1 MKKSLAIIRESICFI
16 LVQDQSV
23 NIAHFVDELAL
34 KAFLSKCIEKAKSS
48 TCTQLANVSL
58 PLSYLA
64 PLGVLH
70 SIDLNEALHFYL
82 ERPVDD
88 ASVLAYG
95 SVASAT
101 FSGKERFQSVK
112 NFSDYCL
119 KNISR
124 YPENAE
130 HEFYG
135 PHFFNAFAFEDNLSE
150 KESFAPATTFLPKW
164 HVFSNS
170 GNYGL
175 VLNIEVHKDSVT
187 DTLFD
192 TIEKEYIDFLFFNYD
207 EGKQNISDFKEQ
219 KDAKISGEV
228 CSESLFEDAVNG
240 ALSEINNQQYQKIVL
255 AQKLVLKNDSSVKGI
270 QYLDRLRER
279 FSACYIFSFS
289 DGSNRSFIGASPEML
304 LQVKNNVLMT
314 EAIAGSSSRG
324 KKAIEDARLGSSLL
338 TSDKNLREHNLV
350 KESILKRLSLLGI
363 NGTADKNPRLLAL
376 ANVQHLQTK
385 ISAFMDPTVHF
396 LDVAS
401 ELHPTP
407 AVGGQPREQAVPR
420 INELEGFER
429 GLYAGLIGWFNDQNE
444 GKMVVGIRSAQFDD
458 KTIRVYA
465 GAGIVSGSQAE
476 MEKEEILLKQSAM
489 LSLLE

>member
-23 NIAHFVDELAL
+23 NIAHFIDELAL
-34 KAFLSKCIEKAKSS
+34 KAFLSKCIEKAKNSM
-48 TCTQLANVSL
+48 CPQLASISL

-70 SIDLNEALHFYL
+70 SIDLKDQLHFYL

-88 ASVLAYG
+88 SSILAYG

-101 FSGKERFQSVK
+101 FSGQDRFQSVK
-112 NFSDYCL
+112 SFADSCL
-119 KNISR
+119 KKISR
-124 YPENAE
+124 YPNDSEY
-130 HEFYG
+130 EFYG

-150 KESFAPATTFLPKW
+150 DEGFAPATTFLPKW
-164 HVFSNS
+164 HVFSDS
-170 GNYGL
+170 GKYGL
-175 VLNIEVHKDSVT
+175 VLNIEVDEDSDT

-192 TIEKEYIDFLFFNYD
+192 RIENEYINFLFFNYE
-207 EGKQNISDFKEQ
+207 EGKQNIADFNEQ
-219 KDAKISGEV
+219 KEAKISGEV
-228 CSESLFEDAVNG
+228 CSESSFEEAVTG
-240 ALSEINNQQYQKIVL
+240 ALSEINNQNYQKIVL

-289 DGSNRSFIGASPEML
+289 DGSERSFIGASPEML
-304 LQVKNNVLMT
+304 LQVKNSILMT

-324 KKAIEDARLGSSLL
+324 RKAIEDARLGSGLL
-338 TSDKNLREHNLV
+338 ASDKNLREHNLV
-350 KESILKRLSLLGI
+350 KESILRRLNVLGI
-363 NGTADKNPRLLAL
+363 NGIADENPRLLAL

-385 ISAFMDPTVHF
+385 ISAFMDENVHF

-407 AVGGQPREQAVPR
+407 AVGGQPREKAVPR
-420 INELEGFER
+420 INQLEGFER
-429 GLYAGLIGWFNDQNE
+429 GLYSGLIGWFNGQNE
-444 GKMVVGIRSAQFDD
+444 GKMIVGIRSAQFDN
-458 KTIRVYA
+458 KIIKIYA
-465 GAGIVSGSQAE
+465 GAGIVSGSQVDI
-476 MEKEEILLKQSAM
+476 EKEEILLKQSAM

>member
-1 MKKSLAIIRESICFI
+1 MKKSLAIIRESICLI

-23 NIAHFVDELAL
+23 NIAHFIDELSL
-34 KAFLSKCIEKAKSS
+34 KAFLSKCIEKAKNS
-48 TCTQLANVSL
+48 TCSQLANISL

-70 SIDLNEALHFYL
+70 SINLSKAIHFYL

-88 ASVLAYG
+88 SSVLAYG

-101 FSGKERFQSVK
+101 FSGEERFQSVK
-112 NFSDYCL
+112 NFAYSYL

-124 YPENAE
+124 YPSDPE

-135 PHFFNAFAFEDNLSE
+135 PHFFNAFTFEDNLSE

-164 HVFSNS
+164 HVFSDS

-175 VLNIEVHKDSVT
+175 ILNIEVHEDSDT

-192 TIEKEYIDFLFFNYD
+192 TIEKEYINFLFFNYE

-228 CSESLFEDAVNG
+228 SSESPFEAAVNG
-240 ALSEINNQQYQKIVL
+240 ALSDINNQQYQKIVL
-255 AQKLVLKNDSSVKGI
+255 AQKLVLKNNSSVKGI
-270 QYLDRLRER
+270 HYLDRLRER

-338 TSDKNLREHNLV
+338 ASDKNLREHNLV

-363 NGTADKNPRLLAL
+363 TGTADKNPRLLAL

-385 ISAFMDPTVHF
+385 ISAFMDPSVHF

-429 GLYAGLIGWFNDQNE
+429 GLYAGLLGWFNDQNE
-444 GKMVVGIRSAQFDD
+444 GKMIIGIRSAQFED
-458 KTIRVYA
+458 KMIKIYA
-465 GAGIVSGSQAE
+465 GAGIVSGSQVE

>member
-23 NIAHFVDELAL
+23 NIAHFIDELAL
-34 KAFLSKCIEKAKSS
+34 KAFLSKCIEKAKNSV
-48 TCTQLANVSL
+48 CPQLASISL

-70 SIDLNEALHFYL
+70 SIDLKDQLHFYL

-88 ASVLAYG
+88 SSILAYG

-101 FSGKERFQSVK
+101 FSGRDRFQSVK
-112 NFSDYCL
+112 SFADSCL
-119 KNISR
+119 KKISR
-124 YPENAE
+124 YTNDSEY
-130 HEFYG
+130 EFYG

-150 KESFAPATTFLPKW
+150 DEGFAPATTFLPKW
-164 HVFSNS
+164 HVFSDS
-170 GNYGL
+170 GKYGL
-175 VLNIEVHKDSVT
+175 VLNIEVDEDSDT

-192 TIEKEYIDFLFFNYD
+192 RIENEYINFLFFNYE
-207 EGKQNISDFKEQ
+207 EGKQNITDFNEQ
-219 KDAKISGEV
+219 KEAKISGEV
-228 CSESLFEDAVNG
+228 CSESSFEEAVTG
-240 ALSEINNQQYQKIVL
+240 ALSEINNQNYQKIVL

-289 DGSNRSFIGASPEML
+289 DGSERSFIGASPEML
-304 LQVKNNVLMT
+304 LQVKNSILMT

-324 KKAIEDARLGSSLL
+324 RKAIEDARLGSGLL
-338 TSDKNLREHNLV
+338 ASDKNLREHNLV
-350 KESILKRLSLLGI
+350 KESILRRLNVLGI
-363 NGTADKNPRLLAL
+363 NGIADKNPRLLAL

-385 ISAFMDPTVHF
+385 ISAFMDENVHF

-407 AVGGQPREQAVPR
+407 AVGGQPREKAVPR
-420 INELEGFER
+420 INQLEGFER
-429 GLYAGLIGWFNDQNE
+429 GLYSGLIGWFNGQNE
-444 GKMVVGIRSAQFDD
+444 GKMIVGIRSAQFDN
-458 KTIRVYA
+458 KTIKIYA
-465 GAGIVSGSQAE
+465 GAGIVSGSQVDI
-476 MEKEEILLKQSAM
+476 EKEEILLKQSAM

>member
-23 NIAHFVDELAL
+23 NIAHFIDELAL
-34 KAFLSKCIEKAKSS
+34 KAFLSKCIEKAKNSM
-48 TCTQLANVSL
+48 CPQLASISL

-70 SIDLNEALHFYL
+70 SIDLKDQLHFYL

-88 ASVLAYG
+88 SSILAYG

-101 FSGKERFQSVK
+101 FSGQDRFQSVK
-112 NFSDYCL
+112 SFADSCL
-119 KNISR
+119 KKISR
-124 YPENAE
+124 YPNDSEY
-130 HEFYG
+130 EFYG

-150 KESFAPATTFLPKW
+150 DEGFAPATTFLPKW
-164 HVFSNS
+164 HVFSDS
-170 GNYGL
+170 GKYGL
-175 VLNIEVHKDSVT
+175 VLNIEVDEDSDT

-192 TIEKEYIDFLFFNYD
+192 RIENEYINFLFFNYE
-207 EGKQNISDFKEQ
+207 EGKQNIADFNEQ
-219 KDAKISGEV
+219 KEAKISGEV
-228 CSESLFEDAVNG
+228 CSESSFEEAVTG
-240 ALSEINNQQYQKIVL
+240 ALSEINNQNYQKIVL
-255 AQKLVLKNDSSVKGI
+255 AQKLVLKNDSSIKGI

-289 DGSNRSFIGASPEML
+289 DGSERSFIGASPEML
-304 LQVKNNVLMT
+304 LQVKNSILMT

-324 KKAIEDARLGSSLL
+324 RKAIEDARLGSGLL
-338 TSDKNLREHNLV
+338 ASDKNLREHNLV
-350 KESILKRLSLLGI
+350 KESILRRLNVLGI
-363 NGTADKNPRLLAL
+363 NGIADENPRLLAL

-385 ISAFMDPTVHF
+385 ISAFMDENVHF

-407 AVGGQPREQAVPR
+407 AVGGQPREKAVPR
-420 INELEGFER
+420 INQLEGFER
-429 GLYAGLIGWFNDQNE
+429 GLYSGLIGWFNGQNE
-444 GKMVVGIRSAQFDD
+444 GKMIVGIRSAQFDN
-458 KTIRVYA
+458 KTIKIYA
-465 GAGIVSGSQAE
+465 GAGIVSGSQVDI
-476 MEKEEILLKQSAM
+476 EKEEILLKQSAM

>member
-1 MKKSLAIIRESICFI
+1 MKKSLAIIKESICFI

-23 NIAHFVDELAL
+23 NIAHFIDKMAL
-34 KAFLSKCIEKAKSS
+34 KAFLSKCVEKAKSS
-48 TCTQLANVSL
+48 SYTQLANVSL

-70 SIDLNEALHFYL
+70 SIDLNNALHFYL

-101 FSGKERFQSVK
+101 FSGKERFQLVK
-112 NFSDYCL
+112 NFADSCL

-124 YPENAE
+124 YPEDSE

-135 PHFFNAFAFEDNLSE
+135 PHFFNGFAFEDNLSE
-150 KESFAPATTFLPKW
+150 KDSFAPATTFLPKW
-164 HVFSNS
+164 HVFSDS

-175 VLNIEVHKDSVT
+175 VLNIEVHEDSDT
-187 DTLFD
+187 DTLLD
-192 TIEKEYIDFLFFNYD
+192 RIEREFIHFLFFNYD
-207 EGKQNISDFKEQ
+207 EGKHNISVFKEQ
-219 KDAKISGEV
+219 KDAKISVEV
-228 CSESLFEDAVNG
+228 CSESSFEDAVNG
-240 ALSEINNQQYQKIVL
+240 ALSEINNKQYQKIVL
-255 AQKLVLKNDSSVKGI
+255 AQKLVLKNDYSVNGI

-304 LQVKNNVLMT
+304 LEVKNNLLMT

-324 KKAIEDARLGSSLL
+324 KKAIEDARLGSNLL

-350 KESILKRLSLLGI
+350 KESILKRLNLLGI
-363 NGTADKNPRLLAL
+363 NAKADKNPRLLAL

-385 ISAFMDPTVHF
+385 ISALMDPNVHF

-420 INELEGFER
+420 ISELEGFER

-444 GKMVVGIRSAQFDD
+444 GKMVVGLRSAQFDD
-458 KTIRVYA
+458 KTINVYA
-465 GAGIVSGSQAE
+465 GAGIVSGSQVKI
-476 MEKEEILLKQSAM
+476 EKEEILLKQSAM
-489 LSLLE
+489 LSFLE

>member
-23 NIAHFVDELAL
+23 NIAHFIDELAL
-34 KAFLSKCIEKAKSS
+34 KAFLSKCIEKAKNSM
-48 TCTQLANVSL
+48 CPQLASISL

-70 SIDLNEALHFYL
+70 SIDLKDQLHFYL

-88 ASVLAYG
+88 SSILAYG

-101 FSGKERFQSVK
+101 FSGQDRFQSVK
-112 NFSDYCL
+112 SFADSCL
-119 KNISR
+119 KKISR
-124 YPENAE
+124 YPNDSEY
-130 HEFYG
+130 EFHG

-150 KESFAPATTFLPKW
+150 DEGFAPSTTFLPKW
-164 HVFSNS
+164 HVFSDS
-170 GNYGL
+170 GKYGL
-175 VLNIEVHKDSVT
+175 VLNIEVDEDSDT

-192 TIEKEYIDFLFFNYD
+192 RIENEYINFLFFNYE
-207 EGKQNISDFKEQ
+207 EGKQNIADFNEQ
-219 KDAKISGEV
+219 KDAKISGEI
-228 CSESLFEDAVNG
+228 CSKSSFEEAVTG
-240 ALSEINNQQYQKIVL
+240 ALSEINNQNYQKIVL

-289 DGSNRSFIGASPEML
+289 DGSERSFIGASPEML
-304 LQVKNNVLMT
+304 LQVKNSILMT

-324 KKAIEDARLGSSLL
+324 RKAIEDARLGSGLL
-338 TSDKNLREHNLV
+338 ASDKNLREHNLV
-350 KESILKRLSLLGI
+350 KESILRRLNVLGI
-363 NGTADKNPRLLAL
+363 NGIADENPRLLAL

-385 ISAFMDPTVHF
+385 ISAFMDENVHF

-407 AVGGQPREQAVPR
+407 AVGGQPREKAVPR
-420 INELEGFER
+420 INQLEGFER
-429 GLYAGLIGWFNDQNE
+429 GLYSGLIGWFNGQNE
-444 GKMVVGIRSAQFDD
+444 GKMIVGIRSAQFDN
-458 KTIRVYA
+458 KTIKIYA
-465 GAGIVSGSQAE
+465 GAGIVSGSQVDI
-476 MEKEEILLKQSAM
+476 EKEEILLKQSAM

>member
-23 NIAHFVDELAL
+23 NIAHFIDELAL
-34 KAFLSKCIEKAKSS
+34 KAFLSKCIEKAKNSI
-48 TCTQLANVSL
+48 CPQLASISL

-70 SIDLNEALHFYL
+70 SIDLKEQLHFYL

-88 ASVLAYG
+88 SSILAYG
-95 SVASAT
+95 CVASAT
-101 FSGKERFQSVK
+101 FSGQDRFQSVK
-112 NFSDYCL
+112 SFADSCL
-119 KNISR
+119 KKISC
-124 YPENAE
+124 YPNDSEY
-130 HEFYG
+130 EFYG

-150 KESFAPATTFLPKW
+150 EEGFAPATTFLPKW
-164 HVFSNS
+164 HVFSDS
-170 GNYGL
+170 GKYGL
-175 VLNIEVHKDSVT
+175 VLNIEVDEDSDT

-192 TIEKEYIDFLFFNYD
+192 RIENEYINFLFFNYE
-207 EGKQNISDFKEQ
+207 EGKQNIADFNEQ

-228 CSESLFEDAVNG
+228 CSRSSFEEAVTG
-240 ALSEINNQQYQKIVL
+240 ALSEINNRNYQKIVL
-255 AQKLVLKNDSSVKGI
+255 AQKLVLKNDCSVKGI

-289 DGSNRSFIGASPEML
+289 DRGERSFIGASPEML
-304 LQVKNNVLMT
+304 LQVKNSILMT

-324 KKAIEDARLGSSLL
+324 RKAIEDARLGSGLL
-338 TSDKNLREHNLV
+338 ASDKNLREHNLV
-350 KESILKRLSLLGI
+350 KESILRRLNVLGI
-363 NGTADKNPRLLAL
+363 NGIADENPRLLAL

-385 ISAFMDPTVHF
+385 ISAFMDENVHF

-407 AVGGQPREQAVPR
+407 AVGGQPREKAVPR
-420 INELEGFER
+420 INQLEGFER
-429 GLYAGLIGWFNDQNE
+429 GLYSGLIGWFNGQNE
-444 GKMVVGIRSAQFDD
+444 GKMIVGIRSAQFDN
-458 KTIRVYA
+458 KTIKIYA
-465 GAGIVSGSQAE
+465 GAGIVSGSQVDI
-476 MEKEEILLKQSAM
+476 EKEEILLKQSAM

>member
-1 MKKSLAIIRESICFI
+1 M
-16 LVQDQSV
+16 
-23 NIAHFVDELAL
+23 
-34 KAFLSKCIEKAKSS
+34 
-48 TCTQLANVSL
+48 
-58 PLSYLA
+58 
-64 PLGVLH
+64 
-70 SIDLNEALHFYL
+70 
-82 ERPVDD
+82 
-88 ASVLAYG
+88 
-95 SVASAT
+95 
-101 FSGKERFQSVK
+101 
-112 NFSDYCL
+112 
-119 KNISR
+119 
-124 YPENAE
+124 
-130 HEFYG
+130 
-135 PHFFNAFAFEDNLSE
+135 
-150 KESFAPATTFLPKW
+150 
-164 HVFSNS
+164 
-170 GNYGL
+170 
-175 VLNIEVHKDSVT
+175 
-187 DTLFD
+187 
-192 TIEKEYIDFLFFNYD
+192 FFNYE

-228 CSESLFEDAVNG
+228 SSESPFEAAVNG

-255 AQKLVLKNDSSVKGI
+255 AQKLVLKNNSSVKGI
-270 QYLDRLRER
+270 HYLDRLRER

-338 TSDKNLREHNLV
+338 ASDKNLREHNLV

-363 NGTADKNPRLLAL
+363 TGTADKNPRLLAL

-385 ISAFMDPTVHF
+385 ISAFMDPSVHF

-444 GKMVVGIRSAQFDD
+444 GKMIIGIRSAQFED
-458 KTIRVYA
+458 KTIKIYA
-465 GAGIVSGSQAE
+465 GAGIVSGSQVE